1 MTKKEAIEKWVAWHK
16 AQEGYKPSSGKYNKY
31 AEMLDAIPGFYN
43 GKKNGY
49 DWCDVYADC
58 SYVANFGAEKGRNMI
73 YQPTYSLG
81 AGCGYSVQYY
91 KAAKAWYTKPEVGD
105 QIFFGYNGGDHT
117 GCVIAVNDEYVTTME
132 GNYNNDVYSR
142 KLKLNDYRIAGYGR
156 PNWSLVA
163 DIQPEP
169 APQPTPTP
177 TPEPVKP
184 VADKVYTVKAGDT
197 LSKIAKEY
205 GKTVRELAEYNGIG
219 NVNLIIVGQKI
230 KIPGTKAEVS
240 ADIHVGDVVVLNAG
254 ATNYTGKSLASFVY
268 QRKHD
273 VLEISGNRVVIGYK
287 GTVVAAVHIKDLTKA
302 N

>member
-1 MTKKEAIEKWVAWHK
+1 MTKKEAIAKWVAWHK
-16 AQEGYKPSSGKYNKY
+16 AQEGYKPDKGKYNKY

-58 SYVANFGAEKGRNMI
+58 SYVANFGADKGRNMI

-91 KAAKAWYTKPEVGD
+91 KAAKAWYQKPEVGD

-117 GCVIAVNDEYVTTME
+117 GCVIAVDDTYVTTME

-142 KLKLNDYRIAGYGR
+142 KLKLTDYRIAGYGR

-163 DIQPEP
+163 DISPEP
-169 APQPTPTP
+169 EPQPTPP
-177 TPEPVKP
+177 APEPVKP
-184 VADKVYTVKAGDT
+184 VADKTYTVKKGDT
-197 LSKIAKEY
+197 LSAIAKQY

-219 NVNLIIVGQKI
+219 NPNLIFVNQKI
-230 KIPGTKAEVS
+230 KIPGTKEEVK
-240 ADIHVGDVVVLNAG
+240 ADIHVGDVVMLKQG

-273 VLEISGNRVVIGYK
+273 VLEISGNRVVIGYQ
-287 GTVVAAVHIKDLTKA
+287 GVVVAAVRLEDLTKV
-302 N
+302 